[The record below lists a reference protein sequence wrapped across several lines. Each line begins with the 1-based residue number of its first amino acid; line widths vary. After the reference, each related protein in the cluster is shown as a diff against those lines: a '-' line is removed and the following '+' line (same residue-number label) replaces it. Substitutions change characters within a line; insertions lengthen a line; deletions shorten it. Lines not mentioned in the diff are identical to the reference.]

1 MSAFAVARVGSSVVV
16 GPPRPHP
23 ERAAIV
29 EGRGALL
36 LWDALDPRPHPAA
49 EIHDPGLAADWL
61 WDVYGREAADAVL
74 DGADAVTVDAA
85 SPVLDAARAL
95 AHLRWAEA
103 WWPSS
108 HAAAVPALSIGLLH
122 TEAAWRTAA
131 LEHLLDD
138 DEAVE
143 RALADVDLD
152 PLSALED
159 DPLLGAEARELAAN
173 LARLAEDYGVALR
186 RAPLPASPEDFALA
200 AGNRDDDGL
209 VLTRGS
215 APVDWS
221 LVPQGLVDGAGEA
234 EWALKQRDGA
244 PVLAVAVPAAPNPRG
259 GALTARIG
267 TADVELRLDPSSGT
281 YTGETAAPQGFLMLR
296 AEHRTL
302 SVVAPGFSTGRAPTD
317 PDAAARRAALIVFAR
332 ERLAAPDAC
341 LAERAAA
348 RGIGPA

>member
-1 MSAFAVARVGSSVVV
+1 MTEFAVEQVGPSVLV

-23 ERAAIV
+23 ERTALV

-49 EIHDPGLAADWL
+49 EIHDPDRAADWL
-61 WDVYGREAADAVL
+61 WDLYGHDAADAIL
-74 DGADAVTVDAA
+74 DGANTVTVDTA

-95 AHLRWAEA
+95 AHLHWAEA

-108 HAAAVPALSIGLLH
+108 YAAAVPALSIGLLRA
-122 TEAAWRTAA
+122 EAAWRTAA

-138 DEAVE
+138 DGAVE
-143 RALADVDLD
+143 RALADVDIE

-159 DPLLGAEARELAAN
+159 DPLLGTEARELTAH
-173 LARLAEDYGVALR
+173 LADLAEDYGVALR
-186 RAPLPASPEDFALA
+186 DAPLPVSPEDFALA
-200 AGNRDDDGL
+200 AGEHDADGL

-221 LVPQGLVDGAGEA
+221 LVPQGLVDGAGDA
-234 EWALKQRDGA
+234 KWALKQRDGA
-244 PVLAVAVPAAPNPRG
+244 AVLAVAVPAAPNPRG
-259 GALTARIG
+259 GALTARIAS
-267 TADVELRLDPSSGT
+267 ADVELRLDPRSGA
-281 YTGETAAPQGFLMLR
+281 YTGEAAAPQGFLMLR

-302 SVVAPGFSTGRAPTD
+302 SVFAPDFSTGRAETD
-317 PDAAARRAALIVFAR
+317 PDAAARREALVAFAR
-332 ERLAAPDAC
+332 ERLTAPNAC

-348 RGIGPA
+348 R